1 MSVHKKALVTPDRL
15 AQLMLAG
22 ECIIVDCR
30 FDLGNSNKGRQDYLA
45 GHIPGA
51 HYAHLGEDLSSPITA
66 ISGRHPVPA
75 PDAFAAFLSH
85 IGWVDSKLLVA
96 HDDRN
101 SAIAARLWWLMRYF
115 GHDAALLD
123 GGLDAWV
130 RAGLPLEPGAVKS
143 AASPVPVMHADAAMI
158 VSTAN
163 ILDDLGRSS
172 LTLVDARAAERFSG
186 AVEPLDTRAGHIP
199 GALNRPF
206 NLNLDETGCFKQ
218 VQQLRME
225 FHALLQRRSL
235 ESIVHSCGSGVTAC
249 HNRFAMELAGM
260 GASRIYPGSWSEWVR
275 DESRPIETS
284 I

>member
-1 MSVHKKALVTPDRL
+1 MHETALVTPDRL
-15 AQLMLAG
+15 AQRMLAG
-22 ECIIVDCR
+22 QCVIVDCR
-30 FDLGNSNKGRQDYLA
+30 FDLGHSNKGRQDYLA

-66 ISGRHPVPA
+66 ISGRHPLPA

-96 HDDRN
+96 HDDRS

-143 AASPVPVMHADAAMI
+143 AASRVPLLHADAAMT
-158 VSTAN
+158 VSTSN
-163 ILDDLGRSS
+163 VLDDLGRSS
-172 LTLVDARAAERFSG
+172 LTLVDARAAERYSG

-206 NLNLDETGCFKQ
+206 SLNLDETGCFKQ
-218 VQQLRME
+218 AEQLRME
-225 FHALLQRRSL
+225 FDALLQRRSL

>member
-1 MSVHKKALVTPDRL
+1 
-15 AQLMLAG
+15 MLAG
-22 ECIIVDCR
+22 QCVIVDCR
-30 FDLGNSNKGRQDYLA
+30 FDLGHSNKGRQDYLA

-66 ISGRHPVPA
+66 ISGRHPLPA

-96 HDDRN
+96 HDDRS

-143 AASPVPVMHADAAMI
+143 AASRVPLLHADAAMT

-163 ILDDLGRSS
+163 VLDDLGRSS
-172 LTLVDARAAERFSG
+172 LTLVDARAAERYSG

-206 NLNLDETGCFKQ
+206 SLNLDETGCFKQ
-218 VQQLRME
+218 AEQLRME
-225 FHALLQRRSL
+225 FDALLQRRSL

>member
-1 MSVHKKALVTPDRL
+1 
-15 AQLMLAG
+15 
-22 ECIIVDCR
+22 
-30 FDLGNSNKGRQDYLA
+30 
-45 GHIPGA
+45 
-51 HYAHLGEDLSSPITA
+51 
-66 ISGRHPVPA
+66 
-75 PDAFAAFLSH
+75 
-85 IGWVDSKLLVA
+85 
-96 HDDRN
+96 
-101 SAIAARLWWLMRYF
+101 
-115 GHDAALLD
+115 
-123 GGLDAWV
+123 
-130 RAGLPLEPGAVKS
+130 
-143 AASPVPVMHADAAMI
+143 MHADAAMI

-172 LTLVDARAAERFSG
+172 LTLVDARATERYSG

-206 NLNLDETGCFKQ
+206 SLNLDETGCFKQ
-218 VQQLRME
+218 AQQLRME
-225 FHALLQRRSL
+225 FHALLQQRSL

>member
-1 MSVHKKALVTPDRL
+1 MSVHDRSLVTPGRL
-15 AQLMLAG
+15 AQLMHAG
-22 ECIIVDCR
+22 TCIVVDCR
-30 FDLGNSNKGRQDYLA
+30 FDLGHANKGRQDYLA

-51 HYAHLGEDLSSPITA
+51 HYAHLAEDLSSPITA
-66 ISGRHPVPA
+66 TSGRHPVPA

-85 IGWVDSKLLVA
+85 IGWVDSKLLVV

-115 GHDAALLD
+115 GHHAAVLD

-143 AASPVPVMHADAAMI
+143 AASPVAVLHADAAMI

-163 ILDDLGRSS
+163 ILDDLDRSS
-172 LTLVDARAAERFSG
+172 LTLVDARAAERYSG

-206 NLNLDETGCFKQ
+206 SLNLDESGCFKQ
-218 VQQLRME
+218 AEQLRRE
-225 FHALLQRRSL
+225 FEALMQQRPVAA
-235 ESIVHSCGSGVTAC
+235 IVHYCGSGVTAC

-260 GASRIYPGSWSEWVR
+260 GASRIYPGSWSQWVR

-284 I
+284 M